1 MEYIE
6 NIIETHNLVDH
17 RTDRNIFSIDPTH
30 GKDFDDAFS
39 IEKLENK
46 TTRIS
51 IYISNVSFWM
61 DILDLWSSFNE
72 RITTIYLPD
81 RKRPMLPTVLSDAL
95 CSLTENDIRFA
106 FLLEL
111 YIDENNQLTHHEFYN
126 SVIKVKRNLRYD
138 TEEQENHHDYK
149 ILLEIV
155 KKMNRKSMKYVDS
168 IDTSHDVVAYLMV
181 TMNYICAKKL
191 EKLKCGV
198 FRSAKLR
205 TKKNYQDIFP
215 QMLRNLLEIGIVL
228 EANTISLKI
237 WKVMKY
243 WILMLM
249 CILQV
254 LLEGWLICLILWFYK
269 KNLILKK

>member
-30 GKDFDDAFS
+30 SKDFDDAFS

-155 KKMNRKSMKYVDS
+155 KK
-168 IDTSHDVVAYLMV
+168 
-181 TMNYICAKKL
+181 
-191 EKLKCGV
+191 
-198 FRSAKLR
+198 
-205 TKKNYQDIFP
+205 
-215 QMLRNLLEIGIVL
+215 
-228 EANTISLKI
+228 
-237 WKVMKY
+237 
-243 WILMLM
+243 
-249 CILQV
+249 
-254 LLEGWLICLILWFYK
+254 
-269 KNLILKK
+269 